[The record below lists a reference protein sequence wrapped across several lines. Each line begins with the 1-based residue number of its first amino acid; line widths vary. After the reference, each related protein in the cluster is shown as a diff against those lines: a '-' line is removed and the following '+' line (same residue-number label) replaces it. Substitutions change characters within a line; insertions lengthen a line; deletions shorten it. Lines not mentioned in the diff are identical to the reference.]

1 MGRVFREAEAELDAV
16 LRRYAGRPRAAFL
29 RLMLMALEREQIVS
43 LAYRQSVIA
52 ARLKRMPIPDG
63 VRGLIEHAVVWVWK
77 DEEMHT
83 VYARGALMQM
93 GRGSVRLR
101 ALVEQA
107 GGAVAGWATGVLHH
121 SSWHLAPVARAAAS
135 LVVLAG
141 RAGGRM
147 PPEVGKLLKFGPFRD
162 FCLLNADLELA
173 SGLCWDTLIR
183 LAAGQPDLGPET
195 LVEFWRVVEDE
206 DRHRRVFEAVAA
218 ALAADDRLADGAGYE
233 SLAGQIAAV
242 GHSFLPRGLR
252 TVAAGQPI
260 GSGGRVWCREGAAGE
275 DAVSALRHTLA
286 ACDLADRLRARAAAV
301 GKPLAGM
308 RVTIKGCF
316 MLGTHRADPS
326 PIVAPTLAEEL
337 ARYFRGLGVGRVT
350 LAEARYVYDR
360 FYHNR
365 GVADVARYFGFD
377 SPLYDLADL
386 SADQVPHA
394 HARGLGS
401 TSVGRAWAAADF
413 RVSLAKL
420 RSHPVEQ
427 VLLALG
433 NLEGVGGRTDDH
445 IFADRVADRPT
456 ALMALLD
463 EFPPHYAVLDAYAT
477 AADGLAGM
485 MGCGRPVAARRFY
498 AGADVLA
505 VDGVAARH
513 VGVTDPAASG
523 LLRAAGHWFGGW
535 PAGVEVVGTDARIAG
550 WRGPQATDL
559 RALLSLLALPVYVWG
574 SGRGS
579 LFMPAMDEAAFPPKR
594 AAGPVVRLGR
604 RVTRAVLGL
613 PSPGRR

>member
-1 MGRVFREAEAELDAV
+1 MGQVFREAEAELDAV

-52 ARLKRMPIPDG
+52 ARLQRMPVPDDM
-63 VRGLIEHAVVWVWK
+63 RDLIEHAVVWVWK

-83 VYARGALMQM
+83 VYARGALMRM
-93 GRGSVRLR
+93 GRGSVRVR
-101 ALVEQA
+101 ALIEQA
-107 GGAVAGWATGVLHH
+107 GGAVAGWASGVLHH
-121 SSWHLAPVARAAAS
+121 SRWRAAPFARTAAR

-141 RAGGRM
+141 KVGGRV

-173 SGLCWDTLIR
+173 SGLCWDHLIR
-183 LAAGQPDLGPET
+183 LAADDPDIGPET
-195 LVEFWRVVEDE
+195 LVEFRRVVADE

-218 ALAADDRLADGAGYE
+218 ALTPADRLAPGARYE
-233 SLAGQIAAV
+233 TLADHIAAV
-242 GHSFLPRGLR
+242 GHSFLPRDLR
-252 TVAAGQPI
+252 PVAAGQPI
-260 GSGGRVWCREGAAGE
+260 GSGGRVWCHEGAAGE
-275 DAVSALRHTLA
+275 DAVTALRRTLTE
-286 ACDLADRLRARAAAV
+286 CDLADRVRARAAAV
-301 GKPLAGM
+301 GKPLSEM
-308 RVTIKGCF
+308 RVTVKGCF

-326 PIVAPTLAEEL
+326 PVVAPPLAEEL
-337 ARYFRGLGVGRVT
+337 ARHLRELGVGRVT

-360 FYHNR
+360 FYDHR
-365 GVADVARYFGFD
+365 GVADVARYFGFASD
-377 SPLYDLADL
+377 HYDLADL
-386 SADQVPHA
+386 SADQEPHA
-394 HARGLGS
+394 NVRGLGS
-401 TSVGRAWAAADF
+401 TTVGRAWAGADF

-427 VLLALG
+427 VLLSLG
-433 NLEGVGGRTDDH
+433 NLEGVGGRTDEH

-463 EFPPHYAVLDAYAT
+463 EFPPHYAIVDAYAT

-485 MGCGRPVAARRFY
+485 MGCARPVAARRFY

-505 VDGVAARH
+505 VDCVAARH

-523 LLRAAGHWFGGW
+523 LLRAACHWFGGW
-535 PAGVEVVGTDARIAG
+535 PAGVEVVGTDTRIAG

-579 LFMPAMDEAAFPPKR
+579 LFVPAMDEAAFPPKR
-594 AAGPVVRLGR
+594 PAGALVRLGR
-604 RVTRAVLGL
+604 RVTRGVLGL